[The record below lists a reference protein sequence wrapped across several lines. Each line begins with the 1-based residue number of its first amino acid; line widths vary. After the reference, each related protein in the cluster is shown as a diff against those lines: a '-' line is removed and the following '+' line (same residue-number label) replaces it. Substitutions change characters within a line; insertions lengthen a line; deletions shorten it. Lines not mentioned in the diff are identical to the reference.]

1 MKKIDADQLLKRLE
15 MLGTLFQLMF
25 GIAFMYLGLSQDE
38 NFMAKMCMVSLF
50 IILVIAKHLI
60 NAWEKEWFPNHD
72 DEMIEEALGGNG
84 KKVTIIA
91 AVLMMVI
98 VIAAIAILFFKFHI
112 SLILMLGIVIVA
124 ITMLQVFLEILIGI
138 LERFIG

>member
-15 MLGTLFQLMF
+15 MLETLFQLIF
-25 GIAFMYLGLSQDE
+25 GIFFMYLGLTQDG
-38 NFMAKMCMVSLF
+38 NFMAKMCVVSLF
-50 IILVIAKHLI
+50 IIFFIAKHLLSV
-60 NAWEKEWFPNHD
+60 WKKEWFPNHD
-72 DEMIEEALGGNG
+72 DEMVEEALGGGG

-98 VIAAIAILFFKFHI
+98 IIGAVAILFFKFHI

-124 ITMLQVFLEILIGI
+124 ITMLQIFLEILIGI

>member
-25 GIAFMYLGLSQDE
+25 GISFMYLGLSQDE

-50 IILVIAKHLI
+50 IILIIAKHLI
-60 NAWEKEWFPNHD
+60 NNWQKEWFPNHD
-72 DEMIEEALGGNG
+72 DEVLEEAMSGGN

-91 AVLMMVI
+91 DLLSI
-98 VIAAIAILFFKFHI
+98 IIIGAAIVFLYLKFHI
-112 SLILMLGIVIVA
+112 SLILMGGIVIVA
-124 ITMLQVFLEILIGI
+124 ITIFQIFLEILIGI